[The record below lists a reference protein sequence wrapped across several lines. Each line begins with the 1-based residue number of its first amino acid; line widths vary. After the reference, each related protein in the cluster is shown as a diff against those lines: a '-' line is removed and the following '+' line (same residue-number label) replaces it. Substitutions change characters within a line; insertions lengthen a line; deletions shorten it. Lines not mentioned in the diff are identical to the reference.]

1 MTKFIISLLSIF
13 IVSSSS
19 STIATTKCASDWINC
34 REAITK
40 AVFGVKELPTREP
53 DNVEVL
59 SNYQM
64 SGFPSPGNGSGLGN
78 VSWTNNMT
86 KLTWSMKSKFL
97 TLNATVFHTLS
108 TTYRAP
114 ANYPPGPYPRNNSY
128 GPGQPT
134 ETNTPFGIH
143 PIAPQKIGDTI
154 LIYHN
159 GHETAS
165 CTQNYDG
172 VVDYFNRIGYDVME
186 LMMPLYGCNQAFQY
200 GNPFNHWWFE
210 KYEKKGDHTLRYFI
224 EPVALSVNYA
234 KKMGYKNI
242 IMVGLSGGGWTTTL
256 ASALIPDIK
265 LSIPI
270 AGSTPKWPTDYYN
283 DWVPDLPEGRN
294 HSAQPG
300 NPFVPPPMY
309 VRHKPTLIFS
319 IFFLTIKKTTYIFH
333 YNKFRNV

>member
-256 ASALIPDIK
+256 ASALIPDIT

-294 HSAQPG
+294 RSAQPG

-309 VRHKPTLIFS
+309 VRHKPTFIFS
-319 IFFLTIKKTTYIFH
+319 IFFLTI
-333 YNKFRNV
+333 

>member
-64 SGFPSPGNGSGLGN
+64 SGFPSPGVGSGLGN

-86 KLTWSMKSKFL
+86 KLTWTMKSKFL

-234 KKMGYKNI
+234 KKNGI
-242 IMVGLSGGGWTTTL
+242 
-256 ASALIPDIK
+256 
-265 LSIPI
+265 
-270 AGSTPKWPTDYYN
+270 
-283 DWVPDLPEGRN
+283 
-294 HSAQPG
+294 
-300 NPFVPPPMY
+300 
-309 VRHKPTLIFS
+309 
-319 IFFLTIKKTTYIFH
+319 
-333 YNKFRNV
+333 